1 MACKSQGL
9 CRSLLVVAV
18 LGMAGC
24 RASYVDR
31 GAALYAD
38 HEYLEADELFE
49 HNEGRLQSATSS
61 ERARYAL
68 YRGVT
73 LLSLGDSA
81 RSRYWLKYAARCDER
96 DTQALSSDER
106 AMLARALDTHAHYE
120 ERIATKR
127 RVVDGARASLET
139 TPITQ

>member
-9 CRSLLVVAV
+9 YRSLLVVAV
-18 LGMAGC
+18 VGMAGC

-38 HEYLEADELFE
+38 HNYVEADELFE
-49 HNEGRLQSATSS
+49 HNEAQLQNATTS

-96 DTQALSSDER
+96 DSQALSSEER
-106 AMLARALDTHAHYE
+106 AMLARALDTHANYE

-127 RVVDGARASLET
+127 REVDGARASLESV
-139 TPITQ
+139 PVAQ